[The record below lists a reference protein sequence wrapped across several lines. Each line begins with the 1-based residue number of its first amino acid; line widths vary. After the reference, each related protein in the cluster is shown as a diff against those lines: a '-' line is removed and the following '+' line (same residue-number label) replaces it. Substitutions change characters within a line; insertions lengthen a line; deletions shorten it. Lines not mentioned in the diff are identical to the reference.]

1 MRNSSV
7 ETQSIVVLDFGAQYS
22 QLIARR
28 IRENRVFSVVLP
40 FNASLDE
47 IRSYSPVG
55 IVLSGGPS
63 SVYDKGA
70 PHADKKVFELG
81 VPVLGICY
89 GLQFMVYA
97 LGGKVRPAEKKEYG
111 HATVERVAESR
122 LFEGLP
128 KVLSVWMSHG
138 DSAEELPAGFCLT
151 ARTPNAVAA
160 VENPEKKF
168 WAVQFHPEVHHTP
181 LGADILR
188 NFALKICGASPTW
201 TGQHF
206 IDATVAAVRAQVG
219 NGRAICALSG
229 GVDSSVAAVLVDRAM
244 RDSSGKSRL
253 TCVFVNNGVLR
264 KNEFEK
270 VQQNLRDKL
279 GLHLVAV
286 DATDRFMTKLAGV
299 TDPEKKRKIIGNEFI
314 AVFEDEAH
322 KIMAS
327 AETRSARPPGAATTR
342 EGTASAVP
350 LAASRNAA
358 LAAEAEPVELED
370 FWLVQGTL
378 YPDVIESRSVRG
390 PSDII
395 KSHHNVGGLPEKMKL
410 KLVEPLKDLFKDEV
424 RRIGRDLGMPEDI
437 LQRQPFPG
445 PGLAV
450 RILGEVTKERADLLR
465 ECDEV
470 VVGEIKKAG
479 LYQKIWQSFAVLL
492 PVMSVGVMGDQRTY
506 AYTCAIRAVHSEDG
520 MTADWVPLPYEVL
533 KTISNRIVNEVR
545 GVNRVVY
552 DITSKPPGTI
562 EWE

>member
-1 MRNSSV
+1 M
-7 ETQSIVVLDFGAQYS
+7 ETQSIVVLDFGSQYS

-28 IRENRVFSVVLP
+28 IRELNVFSAVLP
-40 FNASLDE
+40 CNASLDE

-55 IVLSGGPS
+55 IILSGGPS
-63 SVYDKGA
+63 SVYDKDA
-70 PHADKKVFELG
+70 PVTDPGIFDLG
-81 VPVLGICY
+81 LPVLGICY
-89 GLQFMVYA
+89 GLQYMVFA
-97 LGGKVRPAEKKEYG
+97 LGGKVRPADKHEYG
-111 HATVERVAESR
+111 HAEVTIEGCGSR

-128 KVLSVWMSHG
+128 KNLSVWMSHG
-138 DSAEELPAGFCLT
+138 DEAQQLPAGFHLT
-151 ARTPNAVAA
+151 AQSPNAVAA
-160 VENPEKKF
+160 IENPARRM

-181 LGADILR
+181 RGKDILR
-188 NFALKICGASPTW
+188 NFALNLCGAKPTW
-201 TGQHF
+201 TAQHF
-206 IDATVAAVRAQVG
+206 IDATVEQVRQQVG
-219 NGRAICALSG
+219 DGRAICALSG

-244 RDSSGKSRL
+244 RDGSKTRL

-286 DATDRFMTKLAGV
+286 DATRRFLTRLSGI
-299 TDPEKKRKIIGNEFI
+299 TDPEAKRKIIGTEFI
-314 AVFEDEAH
+314 GVFEQEALRIE
-322 KIMAS
+322 K
-327 AETRSARPPGAATTR
+327 E
-342 EGTASAVP
+342 EGH
-350 LAASRNAA
+350 
-358 LAAEAEPVELED
+358 VE
-370 FWLVQGTL
+370 WLVQGTL

-390 PSDII
+390 PSQVI
-395 KSHHNVGGLPEKMKL
+395 KSHHNVGGLPEKMSL
-410 KLVEPLKDLFKDEV
+410 KLIEPLKELFKDEV
-424 RRIGRDLGMPEDI
+424 RRIGRDLGMPEEI

-450 RILGEVTKERADLLR
+450 RILGEVTEERLR
-465 ECDEV
+465 ILKDCDEIV
-470 VVGEIKKAG
+470 VEEIKKAG

-506 AYTCAIRAVHSEDG
+506 ANTCAIRAVHSEDG

-533 KTISNRIVNEVR
+533 KVISSRIVNEVK

>member
-1 MRNSSV
+1 M

-28 IRENRVFSVVLP
+28 IREQNIFSVVLP
-40 FNASLDE
+40 FNATLEE

-55 IVLSGGPS
+55 IILSGGPS
-63 SVYDKGA
+63 SVYDKDA
-70 PHADKKVFELG
+70 PLADKSVFTLG
-81 VPVLGICY
+81 LPVLGICY

-97 LGGKVRPAEKKEYG
+97 LGGKVRSADKREYG
-111 HATVERVAESR
+111 HAKVEIQHADSA
-122 LFEGLP
+122 LFRGLP
-128 KVLSVWMSHG
+128 KVLAVWMSHG
-138 DSAEELPAGFCLT
+138 DEAEELPPGFRLT
-151 ARTPNAVAA
+151 AKSPNAVAA
-160 VENPEKKF
+160 IENPEQKM

-181 LGADILR
+181 LGTDILR
-188 NFALKICGASPTW
+188 NFALNICGAKPTW
-201 TGQHF
+201 TAQHF
-206 IDATVAAVRAQVG
+206 IDATIAQVRQQVG
-219 NGRAICALSG
+219 QGRAICALSG

-244 RDSSGKSRL
+244 RDSGKTRL

-270 VQQNLRDKL
+270 VQQTLRDKL

-286 DATDRFMTKLAGV
+286 DATRRFLDKLAGV

-314 AVFEDEAH
+314 AVFDEEAH
-322 KIMAS
+322 RIEK
-327 AETRSARPPGAATTR
+327 E
-342 EGTASAVP
+342 EG
-350 LAASRNAA
+350 
-358 LAAEAEPVELED
+358 EVE
-370 FWLVQGTL
+370 WLVQGTL

-390 PSDII
+390 PSQII

-410 KLVEPLKDLFKDEV
+410 KLIEPLKDLFKDEV
-424 RRIGRDLGMPEDI
+424 RKIGRDLGMPEEI

-450 RILGEVTKERADLLR
+450 RVLGEVTEERLR
-465 ECDEV
+465 IVKDCDEV
-470 VVGEIKKAG
+470 VVDEIKKAG
-479 LYQKIWQSFAVLL
+479 LYTKIWQSFAVLL

-533 KTISNRIVNEVR
+533 KTISSRIVNEVK

>member
-1 MRNSSV
+1 V
-7 ETQSIVVLDFGAQYS
+7 ETQAIVVLDFGAQYS

-28 IRENRVFSVVLP
+28 IREEKVFSVVLP
-40 FNASLDE
+40 FNATLEE

-55 IVLSGGPS
+55 IILSGGPS

-70 PHADKKVFELG
+70 PHADKKVFDLG
-81 VPVLGICY
+81 LPVLGICY

-97 LGGKVRPAEKKEYG
+97 LGGKVKPAAKREYG
-111 HATVERVAESR
+111 HAKVEIQQSDSQ
-122 LFEGLP
+122 LFQGLP
-128 KVLSVWMSHG
+128 KLLAVWMSHG
-138 DSAEELPAGFCLT
+138 DSAEELPPGFRLT
-151 ARTPNAVAA
+151 AKTPNAVAA
-160 VENPEKKF
+160 IENAERKM

-181 LGADILR
+181 LGKDLLR
-188 NFALKICGASPTW
+188 NFALNICGAKPSW
-201 TGQHF
+201 TPQHF
-206 IDATVAAVRAQVG
+206 IDATVAQVRQQVG
-219 NGRAICALSG
+219 KGRAICALSG

-244 RDSSGKSRL
+244 RDGSSESRL

-270 VQQNLRDKL
+270 VQKNLRDHL
-279 GLHLVAV
+279 GLRLVAV
-286 DATDRFMTKLAGV
+286 DATDRFMKKLAGV
-299 TDPEKKRKIIGNEFI
+299 SDPEKKRKIIGKEFI
-314 AVFEDEAH
+314 AVFEQEARRIFQENE
-322 KIMAS
+322 KAGG
-327 AETRSARPPGAATTR
+327 R
-342 EGTASAVP
+342 VK
-350 LAASRNAA
+350 
-358 LAAEAEPVELED
+358 
-370 FWLVQGTL
+370 WLVQGTL

-390 PSDII
+390 PSEVI
-395 KSHHNVGGLPEKMKL
+395 KSHHNVGGLPKKMKL
-410 KLVEPLKDLFKDEV
+410 KLIEPLKDLFKDEV
-424 RRIGRDLGMPEDI
+424 RRIGRDMGMPEDI

-450 RILGEVTKERADLLR
+450 RILGEVTKARADLLR
-465 ECDEV
+465 ECDDI

-506 AYTCAIRAVHSEDG
+506 AYTCAVRAVHSEDG

-533 KTISNRIVNEVR
+533 KTVSNRIVNEVR